1 MTTEAYRVIFMAS
14 VLAQGPSGFRSI
26 FFFFFEVE
34 HAQHKFIV

>member
-26 FFFFFEVE
+26 FFFFEVE